1 LLLLVI
7 GTGNVNFVL
16 FIALSE
22 DEYRQKIAQLELRL
36 AGEASEH
43 NLLVR
48 FLKLFSFVIIRV
60 ITKSDI

>member
-7 GTGNVNFVL
+7 GIGNVNFVL

-48 FLKLFSFVIIRV
+48 FLKFILF
-60 ITKSDI
+60 

>member
-36 AGEASEH
+36 AGEASG
-43 NLLVR
+43 